1 MSRNGKYFC
10 LGLILLIV
18 LGVWKI
24 TGTGHNG
31 EAIPHE
37 VPLPVA
43 ARDVSPEPEPTPVL
57 TSPPPGPVSAPT
69 FTSSTLPVLVTWRNS
84 FDPVEGVS
92 VTLSLLNNSG
102 GEKSGRV
109 SFSGRTDKTGRLLLT
124 VPSDVPLPRNPRC
137 QIKANGP
144 GAAPLFIASEEVY
157 TTRTLE
163 LALDKAYDFHG
174 TVYWN
179 PKGTGWVPVPGA
191 QISLVG
197 ASTGYN
203 LVASNDPP
211 QKVMATATADAQG
224 HYEVRAFPDNPVRI
238 WARLGEFV
246 TVERPV
252 TVMPEH
258 GKRSGPFDVYLEHG
272 LTLTALVSDKTTFQP
287 IPNATVEVEFAVQGL
302 SISGT
307 TSGDGFCSLVGL
319 PVGLLHPFAH
329 ADNYTLERAT
339 VEVSPETDN
348 TVAFYLEKGSRARVR
363 TIDYETKKSVGNV
376 GFNWGAP
383 YRDSGKSVQSDAQ
396 GFALL
401 EGVPLGTRINL
412 YPNDGQYMLPQ
423 IPMTGG
429 RPGQTRELKTFF
441 EAEEGKTV
449 EVTLEVSPRLS
460 EDESHDARWR
470 DWQTVEGEVVDTDG
484 KPIPGALI
492 TASTVC
498 CLAQTATNATGQ
510 FRLEN
515 ACVAIYPAE
524 ETSLPDLEKMSK
536 RYYPVQY
543 HEGIDLDMKDLYV
556 PEERHLAPDG
566 TAQPCYIGP
575 ARLRVEAEGYCLVLS
590 VLAGVG
596 KKTRIVLQNKSA
608 GQITGQVLDKET
620 RQPISDY
627 QVTYAHLSE
636 FYSTFQRIFSKEGRF
651 TLYGIADGDSEV
663 MVTTD
668 GYAQQLKEVKVGDS
682 RNLEFLMERIKTHEG
697 VVRDGTTRQP
707 IEGVEVRFIEIGNP
721 SVMVT
726 NGIVLEEYPVAVST
740 ITNGQGSFSL
750 KQPYQSGCLLFIKTG
765 YKTGVISL
773 ESLDQYRDA
782 ESGKIAVELE
792 KPNSSITAKFM
803 VGGRLSEYEDVLILT
818 TEDELWKGAFPR
830 KSEDGSYCWEGI
842 ARGRYRLMTY
852 VGNGNNSTKRWNV
865 FFTVPSG
872 ENKTLVLGEG
882 GYAVLSGQIFKP
894 GGQVYPQARLIIL
907 SSYEKNGETVEEWY
921 LGITDSNGFYRIG
934 NIHPGTF
941 SVHVE
946 EPRTQDELYAL
957 ESLPIA
963 GETRH
968 DITLKVSDK

>member
-1 MSRNGKYFC
+1 M
-10 LGLILLIV
+10 LAM

-43 ARDVSPEPEPTPVL
+43 AQNVSPESEPALVP
-57 TSPPPGPVSAPT
+57 TSPPPVSLTSTSAS
-69 FTSSTLPVLVTWRNS
+69 TSSTLPVRVTWRNS

-92 VTLSLLNNSG
+92 VTLSLLNPPEN
-102 GEKSGRV
+102 EKSGRL
-109 SFSGRTDKTGRLLLT
+109 SFSGRTNKAGRLVLT
-124 VPSDVPLPRNPRC
+124 VPSDVSLPRNPRC
-137 QIKANGP
+137 QVKADGA
-144 GAAPLFIASEEVY
+144 GAASLFIPATKVY

-179 PKGTGWVPVPGA
+179 PKGTGMVPAPGA

-197 ASTGYN
+197 ASIGYN
-203 LVASNDPP
+203 LAASNAPAR
-211 QKVMATATADAQG
+211 KVVTTATTDAQG

-246 TVERPV
+246 TAERPV

-272 LTLTALVSDKTTFQP
+272 LTLTALVNDKTTFQP
-287 IPNATVEVEFAVQGL
+287 IPNATVEVEFAEEGL

-307 TSGDGFCSLVGL
+307 TSGDGFCTLVGL
-319 PVGLLHPFAH
+319 PAGLLHPFAH

-348 TVAFYLEKGSRARVR
+348 TVVFYLDKGSRARVR
-363 TIDYETKKSVGNV
+363 TVDYETKKPVGNV
-376 GFNWGAP
+376 GFTWGAP
-383 YRDSGKSVQSDAQ
+383 YRNSGKSVQSDAQ

-401 EGVPLGTRINL
+401 EGVPLGTRVYL
-412 YPNDGQYMLPQ
+412 YPNDGQYMSPQ
-423 IPMTGG
+423 IPMSGG
-429 RPGQTRELKTFF
+429 RPGQTRELDTFF

-449 EVTLEVSPRLS
+449 GVTLEVSPKLS
-460 EDESHDARWR
+460 KDESHDVRWR

-510 FRLEN
+510 FRLES

-524 ETSLPDLEKMSK
+524 ETSLPDLETMRKHD
-536 RYYPVQY
+536 YPGQY
-543 HEGIDLDMKDLYV
+543 HEGIDLDKMDLYV
-556 PEERHLAPDG
+556 PDERHLAPDG

-575 ARLRVEAEGYCLVLS
+575 AKVRVEAEGYCLALR

-596 KKTRIVLQNKSA
+596 KKTRIVLQDKSA
-608 GQITGQVLDKET
+608 GRITGQVLDKET
-620 RQPISDY
+620 REPISDY
-627 QVTYAHLSE
+627 QVSYSHWTVAARPSE
-636 FYSTFQRIFSKEGRF
+636 FYSTSQRIFSKEGRF
-651 TLYGIADGDSEV
+651 SLYGIADGDSGV
-663 MVTTD
+663 MVTAD
-668 GYAQQLKEVKVGDS
+668 GYAQQSKEVKVGDP
-682 RNLEFLMERIKTHEG
+682 RNLEFLMERIKVVEG
-697 VVRDGTTRQP
+697 TVVESSTRQP
-707 IEGVEVRFIEIGNP
+707 LEGVEVRFIEIGNP
-721 SVMVT
+721 SGMILG
-726 NGIVLEEYPVAVST
+726 GIVLEEYPVAVSA

-765 YKTGVISL
+765 YKTGIIPL

-782 ESGKIAVELE
+782 KSGKIAVELE
-792 KPNSSITAKFM
+792 KPNGSITAKFL
-803 VGGRLSEYEDVLILT
+803 VGGRPSAYEDVLILT
-818 TEDELWKGAFPR
+818 TEDELWKGASPR
-830 KSEDGSYCWEGI
+830 KSEEGSYCWEGI
-842 ARGRYRLMTY
+842 ARGRYRLRTY
-852 VGNGNNSTKRWNV
+852 VGTGNNSTKHWSV
-865 FFTVPSG
+865 FFTVSSG

-882 GYAVLSGQIFKP
+882 DNAVLSGQIFKP
-894 GGQVYPQARLIIL
+894 GGQVYPQARLVIR
-907 SSYEKNGETVEEWY
+907 SSYERNGETVEEWY
-921 LGITDSNGFYRIG
+921 LGITDFNGFYRIW

-946 EPRTQDELYAL
+946 EPTTQEELYTL
-957 ESLPIA
+957 EALPIA
-963 GETRH
+963 GEVRH
-968 DITLKVSDK
+968 DITLKE

>member
-1 MSRNGKYFC
+1 M
-10 LGLILLIV
+10 
-18 LGVWKI
+18 
-24 TGTGHNG
+24 
-31 EAIPHE
+31 
-37 VPLPVA
+37 
-43 ARDVSPEPEPTPVL
+43 
-57 TSPPPGPVSAPT
+57 
-69 FTSSTLPVLVTWRNS
+69 
-84 FDPVEGVS
+84 
-92 VTLSLLNNSG
+92 TLSLLNVPAK
-102 GEKSGRV
+102 EKFGRF
-109 SFSGRTDKTGRLLLT
+109 SFSGRTNPAGRLNLT
-124 VPSDVPLPRNPRC
+124 VPPDVPLPRNPLC

-144 GAAPLFIASEEVY
+144 GAAPLLIASEKVY

-174 TVYWN
+174 TVYWD
-179 PKGTGWVPVPGA
+179 PKGTGMVPAPGA

-203 LVASNDPP
+203 LAASNDPSR
-211 QKVMATATADAQG
+211 KVVATATADAQG
-224 HYEVRAFPDNPVRI
+224 HYEVRAFPDNPVHI

-246 TVERPV
+246 TAERPV

-272 LTLTALVSDKTTFQP
+272 LTLTALVSDKATFQP
-287 IPNATVEVEFAVQGL
+287 IPNATVEVEFAGEGL

-307 TSGDGFCSLVGL
+307 TNGDGFCSLVGL
-319 PVGLLHPFAH
+319 PAGFLHPFAQ

-363 TIDYETKKSVGNV
+363 TIDYETKKPVGNV
-376 GFNWGAP
+376 GFSWGAP
-383 YRDSGKSVQSDAQ
+383 YRDSGKSVLSDAR

-401 EGVPLGTRINL
+401 EGVPLGVRIYV
-412 YPNDGQYMLPQ
+412 YPSDGQHALPQ

-429 RPGQTRELKTFF
+429 RPGQTRELKSFF

-449 EVTLEVSPRLS
+449 EVTLEVSPKQS
-460 EDESHDARWR
+460 EHESHDAQWR

-484 KPIPGALI
+484 KPVPGAVI
-492 TASTVC
+492 TASTNC

-515 ACVAIYPAE
+515 ACVAIYPVE
-524 ETSLPDLEKMSK
+524 ETPLPDLETMRK

-543 HEGIDLDMKDLYV
+543 HEEIYLDKKDLYV
-556 PEERHLAPDG
+556 PDEGHRAPDG
-566 TAQPCYIGP
+566 TVQSCYIGP
-575 ARLRVEAEGYCLVLS
+575 ARLRVEAEGYSPVLS

-596 KKTRIVLQNKSA
+596 KKNRIVLQDKNV
-608 GQITGQVLDKET
+608 GRITGQVLDKET
-620 RQPISDY
+620 REPISDY
-627 QVTYAHLSE
+627 RVSYVHLSD

-651 TLYGIADGDSEV
+651 TLYGIADGESEV
-663 MVTTD
+663 MVTAD
-668 GYAQQLKEVKVGDS
+668 GYAQQSKEVKVGDP
-682 RNLEFLMERIKTHEG
+682 RNLEFLMERTKTLEG
-697 VVRDGTTRQP
+697 VVLDGTTRQVL
-707 IEGVEVRFIEIGNP
+707 EGVEVRFIEIGNP
-721 SVMVT
+721 SGMISGGFVM
-726 NGIVLEEYPVAVST
+726 EEYPVAASAT
-740 ITNGQGSFSL
+740 TNGQGSFSL

-765 YKTGVISL
+765 YKTGIIPL

-792 KPNSSITAKFM
+792 KPAGSITAKFM
-803 VGGRLSEYEDVLILT
+803 VGGRPSAYEDVLILT

-830 KSEDGSYCWEGI
+830 QSEDGTYCWEGI
-842 ARGRYRLMTY
+842 ARGRYWLMTY
-852 VGNGNNSTKRWNV
+852 VGNGNNSTKRWKV
-865 FFTVPSG
+865 FFAVSSG

-882 GYAVLSGQIFKP
+882 DNAVLSGQIFKP
-894 GGQVYPQARLIIL
+894 GGQVYPQARLVIL

-941 SVHVE
+941 NVRVE
-946 EPRTQDELYAL
+946 DSSTFEELYTLGA
-957 ESLPIA
+957 LPIA
-963 GETRH
+963 GEVRH